1 MRRFSSREYDVIQ
14 CIIAGNTKYRD
25 IARCIG
31 TGEKMVQAYLLS
43 AYRLPGVDNMA
54 GLVLWLV
61 DNGYITGNR
70 IE

>member
-1 MRRFSSREYDVIQ
+1 
-14 CIIAGNTKYRD
+14 
-25 IARCIG
+25 
-31 TGEKMVQAYLLS
+31 MVQAYLLS
-43 AYRLPGVDNMA
+43 AYRLTGVDNMA